1 MKRVLYIGVL
11 LMLINGLVACGVEKS
26 MEQPEEPLK
35 EPPKD
40 PEVTVEEPNRP
51 TDDVEESVIEFPLL
65 LKVGEEIGIDLD
77 EDGMAER
84 VLIEVVEDELGWHRY
99 KLTING
105 ADQTDT
111 LELYSENPDLNYYA
125 ITDIDSGDARLEI
138 ALAYEG
144 PSHDPST
151 TFLRYE
157 NGGLSSLG
165 EVYGM
170 VTEDHLTFPGDGLI
184 SSFMRLSVL
193 QTWYAPVQWG
203 IGEDGLLTDVPQE
216 LYAPFEDSVAPT
228 KTAKKELA
236 GYADRE
242 NRDLRV
248 CVEAGTEFALTAT
261 DNVCWVQCKAVNGEE
276 FWLHLNEEDGHR
288 VELFDGSYVW
298 DGIEGLNFAD

>member
-11 LMLINGLVACGVEKS
+11 LILINGLVACGTEKTV
-26 MEQPEEPLK
+26 EQPNEQPK
-35 EPPKD
+35 EP
-40 PEVTVEEPNRP
+40 EVMIEEPNRP
-51 TDDVEESVIEFPLL
+51 TDDVEENVVEYPLL
-65 LKVGEEIGIDLD
+65 LRVGEEIGIDLD
-77 EDGMAER
+77 ADGMAER
-84 VLIEVVEDELGWHRY
+84 ILVEAVEDELGWNQY

-105 ADQTDT
+105 IDQTDAVG
-111 LELYSENPDLNYYA
+111 LYSENPDLNFYA
-125 ITDIDSGDARLEI
+125 VTDIDPGDSRLEI

-144 PSHDPST
+144 PSYDPST

-157 NGGLSSLG
+157 SGALSSLG

-193 QTWYAPVQWG
+193 QTWYAPVQWR
-203 IGEDGLLTDVPQE
+203 IGEDGLLMDIPQE
-216 LYAPFEDSVAPT
+216 LYAPFADSVAPT

-242 NRDLRV
+242 NHDLRV
-248 CVEAGTEFALTAT
+248 CIEAGTEFTFTAT
-261 DNVCWVQCKAVNGEE
+261 DNICWVQCKAVNGEE